1 MGRLAIMVK
10 WSEARYALLSWT
22 LSEFQFVDLRGSL
35 TRAVA
40 HCLEYGRLQD
50 ALPEQPQVNR
60 LVQLVLEDCSTLP
73 HELHFLQLGDEGW
86 SSLQERAALAYLLAA
101 VLAVRLGAS

>member
-1 MGRLAIMVK
+1 MVK

-73 HELHFLQLGDEGW
+73 HELHFLQLGDVSQRIAGDRHEIRPFPCFDG
-86 SSLQERAALAYLLAA
+86 SRFVAPA
-101 VLAVRLGAS
+101 